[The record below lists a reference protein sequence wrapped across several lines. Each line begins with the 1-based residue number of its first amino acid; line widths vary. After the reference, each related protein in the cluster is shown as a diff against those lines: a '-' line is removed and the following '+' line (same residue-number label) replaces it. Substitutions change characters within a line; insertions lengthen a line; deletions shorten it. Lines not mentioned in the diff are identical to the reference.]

1 MFSIYNT
8 DPLLHIFTFAMKYP
22 QLQCNTD
29 LLLCEP
35 ILLVLIKIERLYSFT
50 RHFTSSIC
58 NLHTSRFTFYVPVYL
73 YIFRHLRYNT
83 DLRLRIGCGSQC
95 VCVCRLWQCVCV
107 CRLWQCVCVCRLW
120 QPQLC
125 VLLQISTH
133 AEVEC
138 HVKRKYSSM

>member
-95 VCVCRLWQCVCV
+95 VCVCRLWQ
-107 CRLWQCVCVCRLW
+107 
-120 QPQLC
+120 PQLC